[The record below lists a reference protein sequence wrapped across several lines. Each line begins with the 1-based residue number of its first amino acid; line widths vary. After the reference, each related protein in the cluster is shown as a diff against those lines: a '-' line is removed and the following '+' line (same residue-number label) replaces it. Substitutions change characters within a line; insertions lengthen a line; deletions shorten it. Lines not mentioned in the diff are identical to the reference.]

1 MKKLILLFS
10 LLFAATG
17 YASTYKDG
25 IYRGYYIS
33 GQETQIEVQFTLK
46 NDVMTEAKYRTLQY
60 KNHDWL
66 KEENFV
72 KMNKGY
78 MGALNYMVGKK
89 VDQAVLDKL
98 YTPEGIEKAGATVR
112 GGKLRHAVQLALM
125 VGPIKITK

>member
-33 GQETQIEVQFTLK
+33 GQETQIDVQFTLK

-125 VGPIKITK
+125 AGPIKITK

>member
-33 GQETQIEVQFTLK
+33 GQEAQIEVQFTLK

-125 VGPIKITK
+125 AGPIKITK

>member
-78 MGALNYMVGKK
+78 MGALNYMVQKELKK
-89 VDQAVLDKL
+89 Q
-98 YTPEGIEKAGATVR
+98 E
-112 GGKLRHAVQLALM
+112 QLF
-125 VGPIKITK
+125 VVES